1 MKFLVTNDDGI
12 HAEGLIQLAA
22 SLATLGDVTVVAP
35 DSERS
40 ATGHAITMHF
50 PLRVREVKLPGPK
63 VQAYAVDGTPAD
75 CVKLGIDELLDER
88 PDFVFTGINR
98 GANLGTDVLYS
109 GTVSAAIEGCIMGVR
124 SAAFS
129 LLFGDGNE
137 MDYTFAGKIAIKVAK
152 IISQI
157 DFTPDTLINVNIP
170 NAPESQI
177 QGMKVTRLGRI
188 RYSKSYEKRE
198 DPRGRT
204 YYWLSGKLIEEK
216 TDSDIDID
224 ATNQKYVSITPLHF
238 DLTSYKMMDTFR
250 SWGFEKDFLDK

>member
-1 MKFLVTNDDGI
+1 MKGEKMKFLVTNDDGI

-137 MDYTFAGKIAIKVAK
+137 MDYTFAGKIAI
-152 IISQI
+152 
-157 DFTPDTLINVNIP
+157 
-170 NAPESQI
+170 
-177 QGMKVTRLGRI
+177 
-188 RYSKSYEKRE
+188 
-198 DPRGRT
+198 
-204 YYWLSGKLIEEK
+204 
-216 TDSDIDID
+216 
-224 ATNQKYVSITPLHF
+224 
-238 DLTSYKMMDTFR
+238 
-250 SWGFEKDFLDK
+250 